1 MPSKVSEGRLSG
13 DVALLIT
20 LLQDFMLLALNTP
33 LFVELELRLDNELVV
48 ALVREL
54 LMALAVPL
62 VPKMLQLLARVVVV
76 MAVGVGVVLVG
87 VGQMMPLALGVSAE
101 PLG

>member
-1 MPSKVSEGRLSG
+1 M
-13 DVALLIT
+13 
-20 LLQDFMLLALNTP
+20 
-33 LFVELELRLDNELVV
+33 ELELRLDTELVV

-62 VPKMLQLLARVVVV
+62 VPRMLQLLARVVLV

-87 VGQMMPLALGVSAE
+87 VGQMMPLALGASAE